1 MTVDPA
7 ALDVK
12 EKQSVYHDWEAR
24 RYDTKFSISYDERC
38 IAYAR
43 ERFLKAIPDGGR
55 FDRVLEV
62 GAGTG
67 FFVVNLWQ
75 AGLLGD
81 DVHVSDISAG
91 MLQVCARNATEHGL
105 QLQTRQADA
114 EALPYED
121 GRFDLV
127 IGHAVL
133 HHLPDPATAL
143 REMYR
148 VLAPGGRL
156 VIAGEPSLWGDRIL
170 QRIKRGTYL
179 GFMGLTALRPL
190 RSLRR
195 GSDGSAGDPDG
206 GASDDAALAALEWEV
221 DLHTFAPAD
230 VEAMARD
237 AGFVD
242 VRAVT
247 EDLTASWFGWAVRTV
262 EGSTRPG
269 ALGARWANFA
279 YRGFLRLQRLDSAVL
294 THVVPRDLFYN
305 VILHARRPA

>member
-1 MTVDPA
+1 MGTAD
-7 ALDVK
+7 LSIK
-12 EKQSVYHDWEAR
+12 EKQCAYHDWEAR
-24 RYDTKFSISYDERC
+24 RYDAKFSISYDERC
-38 IAYAR
+38 ITYAR

-55 FDRVLEV
+55 FERVLEV
-62 GAGTG
+62 GTGTG

-75 AGLLGD
+75 AGLLGE
-81 DVHVSDISAG
+81 DVHVIDISAG
-91 MLQVCARNATEHGL
+91 MLEVCQRNAREHGL
-105 QLQTRQADA
+105 ELHARQADA

-156 VIAGEPSLWGDRIL
+156 VIAGEPSRWGDRIL
-170 QRIKRGTYL
+170 RRIKRGTYL
-179 GFMGLTALRPL
+179 GFMGLTALPPL
-190 RSLRR
+190 RSLRQGPDPWER
-195 GSDGSAGDPDG
+195 DPDPEANG
-206 GASDDAALAALEWEV
+206 DVELAALEWEV

-247 EDLTASWFGWAVRTV
+247 EDLTASWLGWAVRTV
-262 EGSTRPG
+262 EGSSRPG
-269 ALGARWANFA
+269 ALGSRWARFA
-279 YRGFLRLQRLDSAVL
+279 YRSYLRLQRLDSAVL
-294 THVVPRDLFYN
+294 ARVVPRGLFYN